1 MKLDILVIAAH
12 PDDAELGA
20 GGAIAKSVQQGKKV
34 GVLDLTRGEMG
45 TRGTAETR
53 QEESDNAAKILG
65 LSIRENVGLPDGFL
79 ENTRDFQMQIIPFI
93 RKYQPDIVLAN
104 AVADRHPDHGKASD
118 LVSDS
123 CFLSGLSALKTETNE
138 GAQAAWRPK
147 TVYHFIQDRYIK
159 PDFILDVSDQW
170 DVKMEAIRAY
180 KTQFYMGKDDDGPVT
195 PISSPEF
202 IHALEARGRE
212 YGRLIHAKYGEGFT
226 AERAV
231 GINDFSDLR

>member
-34 GVLDLTRGEMG
+34 GVIDLTRGEMG
-45 TRGTAETR
+45 TRGTVDTR
-53 QEESDNAAKILG
+53 REESDNAAKVLG
-65 LSIRENVGLPDGFL
+65 LSVRDNAELPDGFIQ
-79 ENTRDFQMQIIPFI
+79 NSRNFQLKVIPFI
-93 RKYQPDIVLAN
+93 RKYRPEIVLTN
-104 AVADRHPDHGKASD
+104 AIADRHPDHGKASD

-123 CFLSGLSALKTETNE
+123 CFLSGLTALKTSVE
-138 GAQAAWRPK
+138 GTAQTEWRPK
-147 TVYHFIQDRYIK
+147 WVYHFIQDRYIR
-159 PDFILDVSDQW
+159 PDFILDVSSQW
-170 DVKMEAIRAY
+170 EVKMDAVRAY
-180 KTQFYMGKDDDGPVT
+180 KTQFYTGKDDDGPVT

-226 AERAV
+226 AERVV
-231 GINDFSDLR
+231 GVNDFSSLL